1 MEKSYK
7 LPAITWLKVTDY
19 LHGWLQYE
27 LGGGAMVKGLKVI
40 CVQHLPGARHVLKM
54 ETVDDVTVAPG
65 ETGISMSDTRKNCI
79 EYGLKLDP
87 DAVEKLY
94 GMTKERLKMYVP
106 IECPK
111 LCLTKNGVL
120 RPWTLDV
127 CFSQKQGT
135 ALHRL
140 LRQEFW
146 KAVEKFNEE
155 FARRMDG
162 MKYPAVEMIEEFCME
177 TGTSDIHV
185 DALRREWQRR
195 VKRSKETANVSCSS
209 L

>member
-1 MEKSYK
+1 MAESDR
-7 LPAITWLKVTDY
+7 LPSRLAPVRT
-19 LHGWLQYE
+19 
-27 LGGGAMVKGLKVI
+27 
-40 CVQHLPGARHVLKM
+40 PGARHVLKM
-54 ETVDDVTVAPG
+54 ETVDDVTMTPSD
-65 ETGISMSDTRKNCI
+65 TGVSMSDTRKNCI

-87 DAVEKLY
+87 EAVEKLY
-94 GMTKERLKMYVP
+94 GMTSDRLKMYVP
-106 IECPK
+106 IECPR

-146 KAVEKFNEE
+146 HAVERFDEE
-155 FARRMDG
+155 YARKMGGR
-162 MKYPAVEMIEEFCME
+162 KYPAVDMIEQFCSE

-195 VKRSKETANVSCSS
+195 VKRSRESVSGASS
-209 L
+209 SP

>member
-1 MEKSYK
+1 MEKNYK

-27 LGGGAMVKGLKVI
+27 LGGAASVKGQKVI
-40 CVQHLPGARHVLKM
+40 CVQHLPGARSILKM
-54 ETVDDVTVAPG
+54 ETVDDTKIAPSM
-65 ETGISMSDTRKNCI
+65 TGISMSDTRKNCI

-87 DAVEKLY
+87 EAVKKLY
-94 GMTKERLKMYVP
+94 GMTKEQLKMYVP

-111 LCLTKNGVL
+111 MCLTKNGVL

-135 ALHRL
+135 ALQRL

-146 KAVEKFNEE
+146 NAVEKFDAEY
-155 FARRMDG
+155 ARQMDG
-162 MKYPAVEMIEEFCME
+162 MKYPAVEMIEEFCNE

-195 VKRSKETANVSCSS
+195 VKRVHSS
-209 L
+209 